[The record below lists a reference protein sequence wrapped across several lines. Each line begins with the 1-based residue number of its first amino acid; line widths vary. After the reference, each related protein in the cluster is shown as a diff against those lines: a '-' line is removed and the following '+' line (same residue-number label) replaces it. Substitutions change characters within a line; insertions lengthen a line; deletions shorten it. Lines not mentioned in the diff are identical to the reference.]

1 MPNKIVYLENDVIS
15 STYKLSR
22 FKLQQIFVT
31 VPGIGHSERELLHGI
46 RGNRESSNWK
56 WDEIAE

>member
-1 MPNKIVYLENDVIS
+1 MPNKIVYLKNDVIS

-22 FKLQQIFVT
+22 FKLQQILVA
-31 VPGIGHSERELLHGI
+31 VPRIGHSERKLLRGI
-46 RGNRESSNWK
+46 RGNGESSNWK